1 MVPFRFFINY
11 IEFLLYNMM
20 GYGDV
25 AIYSIDEVREFCKKA
40 NLEVETLE
48 QQGMFRLHL
57 VAIKKIN

>member
-25 AIYSIDEVREFCKKA
+25 AIYSINEVRNFCKKA
-40 NLEVETLE
+40 NLEIETSEL
-48 QQGMFRLHL
+48 
-57 VAIKKIN
+57 